1 MGKME
6 KDDTRERER
15 KKKKQILD
23 RQMSNENW
31 RERAR
36 EKDTAGDRKTEKW
49 GREKIER
56 DK

>member
-1 MGKME
+1 M
-6 KDDTRERER
+6 TRERE
-15 KKKKQILD
+15 KILD
-23 RQMSNENW
+23 AQMSNENW

-36 EKDTAGDRKTEKW
+36 EKDTAGDSKTEKW